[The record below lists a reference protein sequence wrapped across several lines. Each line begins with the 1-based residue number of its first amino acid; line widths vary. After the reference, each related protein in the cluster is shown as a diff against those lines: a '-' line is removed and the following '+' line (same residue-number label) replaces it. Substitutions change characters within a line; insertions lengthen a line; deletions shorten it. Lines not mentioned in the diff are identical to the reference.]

1 MRISDWRSDVCSSD
15 LANAYIDFR
24 DRQAAPDTEN
34 CYRVAASD
42 GMNAFSALYTPAR
55 CVITHDDRDR
65 PVFRLRLQVHVADVA
80 DAGTDDALEV
90 RLQSPAWLVPAV
102 TNWRP
107 AGNST
112 WVRSEEHRSEL
123 QSLMR

>member
-1 MRISDWRSDVCSSD
+1 
-15 LANAYIDFR
+15 
-24 DRQAAPDTEN
+24 
-34 CYRVAASD
+34 
-42 GMNAFSALYTPAR
+42 MNAFSALYTPAR

-112 WVRSEEHRSEL
+112 WVDSTANDFERNSNLTYDLIDRKSTRLNSSH
-123 QSLMR
+123 

>member
-1 MRISDWRSDVCSSD
+1 
-15 LANAYIDFR
+15 
-24 DRQAAPDTEN
+24 
-34 CYRVAASD
+34 
-42 GMNAFSALYTPAR
+42 MNAFSALYTPAR

-90 RLQSPAWLVPAV
+90 RLPSPAWLVPAV

-112 WVRSEEHRSEL
+112 WVDSPANDLARTPHLPYALMVTQLS
-123 QSLMR
+123 QSYGTPHHTPDKTTT

>member
-1 MRISDWRSDVCSSD
+1 
-15 LANAYIDFR
+15 
-24 DRQAAPDTEN
+24 
-34 CYRVAASD
+34 
-42 GMNAFSALYTPAR
+42 MNAFSALYTPAR

-112 WVRSEEHRSEL
+112 WVDSTANDFERNSNLTYDLIDRNSVVSGKSVSVSVDL
-123 QSLMR
+123 GGRRILKKKKKK